1 MEFVLH
7 GERRILKSLEN
18 EERLAEGNKNL
29 SGIPGI
35 IIIIIIITIT
45 TTSVRR

>member
-1 MEFVLH
+1 VEFVLH

-18 EERLAEGNKNL
+18 EERLAQGNKNL

-35 IIIIIIITIT
+35 IIIIIITIT